1 MGDFYY
7 HHPRRPYQGQVT
19 RHSCVTQPSPS
30 RGEALTGLARLL
42 FCSGTSPG
50 LRTSA
55 MFGRRAGKEVENEAA
70 R

>member
-1 MGDFYY
+1 MGDFYC

-50 LRTSA
+50 AANLRNVWPESQK
-55 MFGRRAGKEVENEAA
+55 GSGK
-70 R
+70 